1 MVLRDLKHLIFFED
15 LLQDA
20 NNALVQAACAEGRH
34 ALAYNCS
41 YIPEVLLDVE
51 GCFSVR
57 LRAPRCTNPDLATY
71 YMTNRSCPYSKSI
84 LERAF
89 EGGYNFIDAL
99 LGQECCTTMNR
110 MEQYFDYCKLI
121 PKEKFFTS
129 FIDMPLKKTA
139 WHAGYFRRQIEQK
152 IIEPLGRVYGVD
164 FSEEKLRAA
173 IEQHNEVCRIITEI
187 GDMRKLPNPPVTGY
201 EFHVIQLVS
210 LTCPKD
216 LILPYLRETLEEI
229 KSREP
234 ERKFPFRARV
244 MVAGSEIDDPD
255 FTKLL
260 EGCGAYV
267 VADRYCFGSIPGREE
282 IIVRPGEDVLQAI
295 ADHYI
300 QTNQCPRAM
309 GPENVVARKQFLYK
323 IAQEYGAE
331 GVIVENMKFCE
342 YWGYERAQAAQWM
355 RDGFSLPGTLPVCQ
369 IEKDYTNAATGAAPH
384 PLPGLRGVAGDQAH
398 PVGKV
403 RCEICGKESI
413 A

>member
-234 ERKFPFRARV
+234 EPKFPFRARV

-282 IIVRPGEDVLQAI
+282 IIVKPDEDILQAI

-300 QTNQCPRAM
+300 QTNQCPRSM
-309 GPENVVARKQFLYK
+309 GPENVVARKQFLYR
-323 IAQEYGAE
+323 IAKEYGAE

-355 RDGFSLPGTLPVCQ
+355 SDGFSLPGTLPVCQ
-369 IEKDYTNAATGAAPH
+369 IEKDYTNAATGQ
-384 PLPGLRGVAGDQAH
+384 LRTRFQAF
-398 PVGKV
+398 VESL
-403 RCEICGKESI
+403 EIKRIQSEK
-413 A
+413 

>member
-1 MVLRDLKHLIFFED
+1 MRDLKHLIYFED

-20 NNALVQAACAEGRH
+20 NNALVQKASADGRL

-41 YIPEVLLDVE
+41 YIPELLLDVE
-51 GCFSVR
+51 GCFGVR

-121 PKEKFFTS
+121 PKEKFFIS
-129 FIDMPLKKTA
+129 FIDMPLKKTE

-152 IIEPLGRVYGVD
+152 IIEPLERVYGVD
-164 FSEEKLRAA
+164 FSEEKLLAA
-173 IEQHNEVCRIITEI
+173 IEQHNEVCRIISEI

-201 EFHVIQLVS
+201 EFHVIQLVN

-229 KSREP
+229 KQREP
-234 ERKFPFRARV
+234 EPKFPFRARV

-260 EGCGAYV
+260 ESCGAYV

-369 IEKDYTNAATGAAPH
+369 IEKDYTNAATGQ
-384 PLPGLRGVAGDQAH
+384 LRTRFQAF
-398 PVGKV
+398 VESL
-403 RCEICGKESI
+403 EIKRIQSER
-413 A
+413 

>member
-1 MVLRDLKHLIFFED
+1 MRDLKHLIYFED

-20 NNALVQAACAEGRH
+20 NNALVQKASADGRL

-41 YIPEVLLDVE
+41 YIPELLLDVE
-51 GCFSVR
+51 GCFGVR

-121 PKEKFFTS
+121 PKEKFFVS
-129 FIDMPLKKTA
+129 FIDMPLKKTE

-152 IIEPLGRVYGVD
+152 IIEPLERVYGVD
-164 FSEEKLRAA
+164 FSEEKLLAA
-173 IEQHNEVCRIITEI
+173 IEQHNEVCRIISEI

-229 KSREP
+229 KQREP
-234 ERKFPFRARV
+234 EPRFPFRARV

-260 EGCGAYV
+260 ESCGAYV

-369 IEKDYTNAATGAAPH
+369 IEKDYTNAATGQ
-384 PLPGLRGVAGDQAH
+384 LRTRFQAF
-398 PVGKV
+398 VESL
-403 RCEICGKESI
+403 EIKRIQSER
-413 A
+413 

>member
-234 ERKFPFRARV
+234 EPKFPFRARV

-260 EGCGAYV
+260 ESCGAYV

-282 IIVRPGEDVLQAI
+282 IIVKPDEDILQAI

-355 RDGFSLPGTLPVCQ
+355 CDGFSLPGTLPVCQ
-369 IEKDYTNAATGAAPH
+369 IEKDYTNAATGQ
-384 PLPGLRGVAGDQAH
+384 LRTRFQAF
-398 PVGKV
+398 VESL
-403 RCEICGKESI
+403 EIKRIQSEK
-413 A
+413 

>member
-1 MVLRDLKHLIFFED
+1 MRDLKHLIFFED

-20 NNALVQAACAEGRH
+20 NNALVQAACAEGRL

-164 FSEEKLRAA
+164 FSEDKLRAA

-234 ERKFPFRARV
+234 EPKFPFRARV

-282 IIVRPGEDVLQAI
+282 IIVKPDEDILQAI

-300 QTNQCPRAM
+300 QTNQCPRSM

-355 RDGFSLPGTLPVCQ
+355 SDGFSLPGTLPVCQ
-369 IEKDYTNAATGAAPH
+369 IEKDYTNAATGQ
-384 PLPGLRGVAGDQAH
+384 LRTRFQAF
-398 PVGKV
+398 VESL
-403 RCEICGKESI
+403 EIKRIQSEK
-413 A
+413 

>member
-1 MVLRDLKHLIFFED
+1 MKHLIYFED

-20 NNALVQAACAEGRH
+20 NNALVQKASADGRL

-41 YIPEVLLDVE
+41 YIPELLLDVE
-51 GCFSVR
+51 GCFGVR

-121 PKEKFFTS
+121 PKEKFFIS
-129 FIDMPLKKTA
+129 FIDMPLKKTE

-152 IIEPLGRVYGVD
+152 IIEPLERVYGVD
-164 FSEEKLRAA
+164 FSEEKLLAA
-173 IEQHNEVCRIITEI
+173 IEHHNEVCRIISEI

-229 KSREP
+229 KQREP
-234 ERKFPFRARV
+234 EPKFPFRARV

-260 EGCGAYV
+260 ESCGAYV

-369 IEKDYTNAATGAAPH
+369 IEKDYTNAATGQ
-384 PLPGLRGVAGDQAH
+384 LRTRFQAF
-398 PVGKV
+398 VESL
-403 RCEICGKESI
+403 EIKRIQSER
-413 A
+413 

>member
-152 IIEPLGRVYGVD
+152 IIEPLGRVFGVD

-234 ERKFPFRARV
+234 EPKFPFRARV

-282 IIVRPGEDVLQAI
+282 IIVKPDEDILQAI

-300 QTNQCPRAM
+300 QTNQCPRSM
-309 GPENVVARKQFLYK
+309 GPENVVARKQFLYR
-323 IAQEYGAE
+323 IAKEYDAE

-355 RDGFSLPGTLPVCQ
+355 SDGFSLPGTLPVCQ
-369 IEKDYTNAATGAAPH
+369 IEKDYTNAATGQ
-384 PLPGLRGVAGDQAH
+384 LRTRFQAF
-398 PVGKV
+398 VESL
-403 RCEICGKESI
+403 EIKRIQSEK
-413 A
+413 

>member
-99 LGQECCTTMNR
+99 LGHECCTRMTR
-110 MEQYFDYCKLI
+110 MEQYLDYCKLI

-234 ERKFPFRARV
+234 EPKFPFRARV

-267 VADRYCFGSIPGREE
+267 VADRYCFGSIPGRDE
-282 IIVRPGEDVLQAI
+282 IIVKPDEDILQAI

-369 IEKDYTNAATGAAPH
+369 IEKDYTNAATGQ
-384 PLPGLRGVAGDQAH
+384 LRTRFQAF
-398 PVGKV
+398 VESL
-403 RCEICGKESI
+403 EIKRIQSEK
-413 A
+413 

>member
-1 MVLRDLKHLIFFED
+1 MRDLKHLIYFED

-20 NNALVQAACAEGRH
+20 NNALVQKASADGRL

-41 YIPEVLLDVE
+41 YIPELLLDVE
-51 GCFSVR
+51 GCFGVR

-121 PKEKFFTS
+121 PKEKFFVS
-129 FIDMPLKKTA
+129 FIDMPLKKTE

-152 IIEPLGRVYGVD
+152 IIEPLERVYGVD
-164 FSEEKLRAA
+164 FSEEKLLAA
-173 IEQHNEVCRIITEI
+173 IERHNEVCRIISEI

-229 KSREP
+229 KQREP
-234 ERKFPFRARV
+234 EPKFPFRARV

-260 EGCGAYV
+260 ESCGAYV

-369 IEKDYTNAATGAAPH
+369 IEKDYTNAATGQ
-384 PLPGLRGVAGDQAH
+384 LRTRFQAF
-398 PVGKV
+398 VESL
-403 RCEICGKESI
+403 EIKRIQSER
-413 A
+413 

>member
-234 ERKFPFRARV
+234 EPKFPFRARV

-267 VADRYCFGSIPGREE
+267 VADRYCFGSIPGRDE
-282 IIVRPGEDVLQAI
+282 IIVKPDEDILQAI

-369 IEKDYTNAATGAAPH
+369 IEKDYTNAATGQ
-384 PLPGLRGVAGDQAH
+384 LRTRFQAF
-398 PVGKV
+398 VESL
-403 RCEICGKESI
+403 EIKRIQSEK
-413 A
+413 

>member
-1 MVLRDLKHLIFFED
+1 MRDLKHLIYFED

-20 NNALVQAACAEGRH
+20 NNALVQKASADGRL

-41 YIPEVLLDVE
+41 YIPELLLDVE
-51 GCFSVR
+51 GCFGVR

-121 PKEKFFTS
+121 PKEKFFVS
-129 FIDMPLKKTA
+129 FIDMPLKKTE

-152 IIEPLGRVYGVD
+152 IIEPLERVYGVD
-164 FSEEKLRAA
+164 FSEEKLLAA
-173 IEQHNEVCRIITEI
+173 IEQHNEVCRIISEI

-229 KSREP
+229 KQREP
-234 ERKFPFRARV
+234 ESRFPFRARV

-260 EGCGAYV
+260 ESCGAYV

-331 GVIVENMKFCE
+331 GVIVESMKFCE

-369 IEKDYTNAATGAAPH
+369 IEKDYTNAATGQ
-384 PLPGLRGVAGDQAH
+384 LRTRFQAF
-398 PVGKV
+398 VESL
-403 RCEICGKESI
+403 EIKRIQSER
-413 A
+413 

>member
-164 FSEEKLRAA
+164 FSEEKLRSA

-234 ERKFPFRARV
+234 EPKFPFRARV

-282 IIVRPGEDVLQAI
+282 IIVKPDEDILQAI

-369 IEKDYTNAATGAAPH
+369 IEKDYTNAATGQ
-384 PLPGLRGVAGDQAH
+384 LRTRFQAF
-398 PVGKV
+398 VESL
-403 RCEICGKESI
+403 EIKRIQSEK
-413 A
+413 

>member
-234 ERKFPFRARV
+234 ESKFPFRARV

-369 IEKDYTNAATGAAPH
+369 IEKDYTNAATGQ
-384 PLPGLRGVAGDQAH
+384 LRTRFQAF
-398 PVGKV
+398 VESL
-403 RCEICGKESI
+403 EIKRIQSEK
-413 A
+413 

>member
-1 MVLRDLKHLIFFED
+1 MRDLKHLIYFED

-20 NNALVQAACAEGRH
+20 NNALVQKASADGRL

-41 YIPEVLLDVE
+41 YIPELLLDVE
-51 GCFSVR
+51 GCFGVR

-121 PKEKFFTS
+121 PKEKFFIS
-129 FIDMPLKKTA
+129 FIDMPLKKTE

-234 ERKFPFRARV
+234 EPKFPFRARV

-282 IIVRPGEDVLQAI
+282 IIVKPDEDILQAI

-300 QTNQCPRAM
+300 QTNQCPRSM

-369 IEKDYTNAATGAAPH
+369 IEKDYTNAATGQ
-384 PLPGLRGVAGDQAH
+384 LRTRFQAF
-398 PVGKV
+398 VESL
-403 RCEICGKESI
+403 EIKRIQSEK
-413 A
+413 

>member
-1 MVLRDLKHLIFFED
+1 MRDLKHLIYFED

-20 NNALVQAACAEGRH
+20 NNALVQKASADGRL

-41 YIPEVLLDVE
+41 YIPELLLDVE
-51 GCFSVR
+51 GCFGVR

-121 PKEKFFTS
+121 PKEKFFIS
-129 FIDMPLKKTA
+129 FIDMPLKKTE

-152 IIEPLGRVYGVD
+152 IIEPLERVYGVD
-164 FSEEKLRAA
+164 FSEEKLLAA
-173 IEQHNEVCRIITEI
+173 IEQHNEVCRIISEI

-201 EFHVIQLVS
+201 EFHVSQLVS

-229 KSREP
+229 KQREP
-234 ERKFPFRARV
+234 EPKFPFRARV

-260 EGCGAYV
+260 ESCGAYV

-369 IEKDYTNAATGAAPH
+369 IEKDYTNAATGQ
-384 PLPGLRGVAGDQAH
+384 LRTRFQAF
-398 PVGKV
+398 VESL
-403 RCEICGKESI
+403 EIKRIQSER
-413 A
+413 

>member
-234 ERKFPFRARV
+234 ESKFPFRARV

-282 IIVRPGEDVLQAI
+282 IIVKPDEDILQAI

-369 IEKDYTNAATGAAPH
+369 IEKDYTNAATGQ
-384 PLPGLRGVAGDQAH
+384 LRTRFQAF
-398 PVGKV
+398 VESL
-403 RCEICGKESI
+403 EIKRIQSEK
-413 A
+413 

>member
-1 MVLRDLKHLIFFED
+1 MRDLKHLIFFED

-20 NNALVQAACAEGRH
+20 NNALVQAACAEGRL

-234 ERKFPFRARV
+234 EPKFPFRARV

-282 IIVRPGEDVLQAI
+282 IIVKPDEDILQAI

-300 QTNQCPRAM
+300 QTNQCPRSM
-309 GPENVVARKQFLYK
+309 GPENVVARKQFLYR
-323 IAQEYGAE
+323 IAKEYDAE

-355 RDGFSLPGTLPVCQ
+355 SDGFSLPGTLPVCQ
-369 IEKDYTNAATGAAPH
+369 IEKDYTNAATGQ
-384 PLPGLRGVAGDQAH
+384 LRTRFQAF
-398 PVGKV
+398 VESL
-403 RCEICGKESI
+403 EIKRIQSEK
-413 A
+413 

>member
-129 FIDMPLKKTA
+129 FIDMPLRKTA

-201 EFHVIQLVS
+201 EFHVLCLVS
-210 LTCPKD
+210 YCCPKA
-216 LILPYLRETLEEI
+216 LILDKLRETLEEV
-229 KSREP
+229 KTRVP
-234 ERKFPFRARV
+234 DAKPAHRARV
-244 MVAGSEIDDPD
+244 VVVGSEIDDLD
-255 FTKLL
+255 FTRTV
-260 EGCGAYV
+260 EQSGALI
-267 VADRYCFGSIPGREE
+267 VADRFCFGALPGREVIE
-282 IIVRPGEDVLQAI
+282 LNDEEDALTQVCR
-295 ADHYI
+295 HYVY
-300 QTNQCPRAM
+300 NGHCPRM
-309 GPENVVARKQFLYK
+309 FNMEKVYGRKAYVNDIAKEYK
-323 IAQEYGAE
+323 ADGIIYQQ
-331 GVIVENMKFCE
+331 IKFCDP
-342 YWGYERAQAAQWM
+342 WAYERLLGSTMLREDYNYPVLSVDRPYNISSSVGQMRTRVQAFVESVEIKKLQ
-355 RDGFSLPGTLPVCQ
+355 G
-369 IEKDYTNAATGAAPH
+369 GA
-384 PLPGLRGVAGDQAH
+384 
-398 PVGKV
+398 K
-403 RCEICGKESI
+403 
-413 A
+413 

>member
-234 ERKFPFRARV
+234 EPKFPFRARV

-282 IIVRPGEDVLQAI
+282 IIVKPDEDILQAI

-369 IEKDYTNAATGAAPH
+369 IEKDYTHAATGQ
-384 PLPGLRGVAGDQAH
+384 LRTRFQAF
-398 PVGKV
+398 VESL
-403 RCEICGKESI
+403 EIKRIQSEK
-413 A
+413 

>member
-1 MVLRDLKHLIFFED
+1 MRDLKHLIYFED

-20 NNALVQAACAEGRH
+20 NNALVQKASADGRL

-41 YIPEVLLDVE
+41 YIPELLLDVE
-51 GCFSVR
+51 GCFGVR

-121 PKEKFFTS
+121 PKEKFFIS
-129 FIDMPLKKTA
+129 FIDMPLKKTE

-152 IIEPLGRVYGVD
+152 IIEPLERVYGVD
-164 FSEEKLRAA
+164 FSEEKLLAA
-173 IEQHNEVCRIITEI
+173 IEQHNEVCRIISEI

-229 KSREP
+229 KQREP
-234 ERKFPFRARV
+234 EPRFPFRARV

-260 EGCGAYV
+260 ESCGAYV

-282 IIVRPGEDVLQAI
+282 IIVRPGEDALQAI

-369 IEKDYTNAATGAAPH
+369 IEKDYTNAATGQ
-384 PLPGLRGVAGDQAH
+384 LRTRFQAF
-398 PVGKV
+398 VESL
-403 RCEICGKESI
+403 EIKRIQSER
-413 A
+413 

>member
-1 MVLRDLKHLIFFED
+1 MVLRDLRHLIFFED

-234 ERKFPFRARV
+234 EPKFPFRARV

-369 IEKDYTNAATGAAPH
+369 IEKDYTNAATGQ
-384 PLPGLRGVAGDQAH
+384 LRTRFQAF
-398 PVGKV
+398 VESL
-403 RCEICGKESI
+403 EIKRIQSEK
-413 A
+413 

>member
-1 MVLRDLKHLIFFED
+1 MRDLKHLIFFED

-20 NNALVQAACAEGRH
+20 NNALVQAACAEGRL

-234 ERKFPFRARV
+234 EPKFPFRARV

-282 IIVRPGEDVLQAI
+282 IIVKPDEDILQAI

-355 RDGFSLPGTLPVCQ
+355 SDGFSLPGTLPVCQ
-369 IEKDYTNAATGAAPH
+369 IEKDYTNAATGQ
-384 PLPGLRGVAGDQAH
+384 LRTRFQAF
-398 PVGKV
+398 VESL
-403 RCEICGKESI
+403 EIKRIQSEK
-413 A
+413 